1 MPADIFNWTGVA
13 APVALMTAMAL
24 AVRHDL
30 KNHRIPN
37 LLTMGTLAAGFMLAA
52 WTQGLSG
59 FGNALAGAS
68 IGLACLMPLYLVRGM
83 GAGDVK
89 LMAAAGAF
97 LGPFNAFLAAM
108 LTLAAGAVLG
118 VAVLA
123 WRILELRTNS
133 GALASGPVL
142 AQMRKE
148 RFPYAAAIAAGVFT
162 TLWLRGL
169 LQPLAGSFE

>member
-1 MPADIFNWTGVA
+1 VPADIFHWTALA

-30 KNHRIPN
+30 VKHRIPN
-37 LLTMGTLAAGFMLAA
+37 LLTFGTLAAGLMLAA
-52 WTQGLSG
+52 WTQGLAGLGS
-59 FGNALAGAS
+59 ALAGAV
-68 IGLACLMPLYLVRGM
+68 IGLACLMPLYLVHGM

-123 WRILELRTNS
+123 WRILELRGNS

-148 RFPYAAAIAAGVFT
+148 RFPYAAAIAVGVIT

-169 LQPLAGSFE
+169 LQPLAGSLE